1 MKPLQAL
8 SQPKQ
13 LKQLQSIK
21 PLQTEHPQRL
31 ETPLSEIEL
40 IMYAT
45 NICYHSANILRGDTV
60 VTNRSAKLNA
70 LERET
75 LKICS
80 LLQMDNYYLHSPYT
94 KENTKKFFK
103 DVGIRPEHLKH

>member
-8 SQPKQ
+8 EQ
-13 LKQLQSIK
+13 LK
-21 PLQTEHPQRL
+21 PLQPMRGLKQEPRERL
-31 ETPLSEIEL
+31 ETPLSEMEL
-40 IMYAT
+40 ILYAT

-60 VTNRSAKLNA
+60 VTNRRAKLNA
-70 LERET
+70 LSRET

-80 LLQMDNYYLHSPYT
+80 LLQMDNYYQHSTYT

-103 DVGIRPEHLKH
+103 DVGIRAEHLKH

>member
-8 SQPKQ
+8 KQ
-13 LKQLQSIK
+13 LK
-21 PLQTEHPQRL
+21 PLQCIRPLKKEPLKRL

-40 IMYAT
+40 ILYST
-45 NICYHSANILRGDTV
+45 NLCYHSMNILRGETIV
-60 VTNRSAKLNA
+60 KNREAKLQA
-70 LERET
+70 LNRET

-80 LLQMDNYYLHSPYT
+80 LLQMDNYYFHSTYT

-103 DVGIRPEHLKH
+103 DVGIRAEHLKY